1 MNFHDIYVEH
11 ASHVRRFA
19 LFLTGDESRAD
30 DLTSETFLRA
40 WAAVDRLQAA
50 TLRSYLLTVV
60 RNLHRDGLRR
70 SGREEPLSTEIVA
83 PESRAEATLDA
94 RDELSRVL
102 RVASTLSPIDRAV
115 LFEHALGGRSYREIA
130 ACHGISVAAAK
141 VKVYRARI
149 KLMLARSITSPTQ
162 HNRNGGVHD
171 DHAIE

>member
-1 MNFHDIYVEH
+1 MLNFHDIYVEH

-40 WAAVDRLQAA
+40 WAAADRLQAA
-50 TLRSYLLTVV
+50 TLRSYLLTIA

-70 SGREEPLSTEIVA
+70 SRHEEPLDAEIIA
-83 PESRAEATLDA
+83 PESRAEAALDA

-102 RVASTLSPIDRAV
+102 RVAATLPAIDRTV

-130 ACHGISVAAAK
+130 TSHGISVAAAK
-141 VKVYRARI
+141 IKVYRARI
-149 KLMLARSITSPTQ
+149 KLMMARSITNPTQ
-162 HNRNGGVHD
+162 PERRSS
-171 DHAIE
+171 